1 MRQAWSARHPD
12 HDMKGC
18 MFHMSQVLTFCICRI
33 FVIKNQSQNLWKF
46 VSTRGYAGLYNQQSA
61 NGNHFKGYYSIQLV
75 SKDWSVLLITLSFL
89 AFDLYI
95 TQALFG

>member
-1 MRQAWSARHPD
+1 
-12 HDMKGC
+12 

-61 NGNHFKGYYSIQLV
+61 NGNHFEGYYSIQFV
-75 SKDWSVLLITLSFL
+75 SKDWSVLLIPLPCL
-89 AFDLYI
+89 AIDLDI

>member
-1 MRQAWSARHPD
+1 
-12 HDMKGC
+12 
-18 MFHMSQVLTFCICRI
+18 MFHMSQVLTFCICCI